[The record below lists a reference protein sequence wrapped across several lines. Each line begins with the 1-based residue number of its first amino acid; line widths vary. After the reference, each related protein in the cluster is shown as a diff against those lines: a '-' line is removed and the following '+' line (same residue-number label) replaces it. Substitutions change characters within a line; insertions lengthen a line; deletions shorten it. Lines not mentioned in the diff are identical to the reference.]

1 MEQAKKPYHPPTL
14 KRLTDAEVDDFI
26 SRMSPD
32 ERARFEAARSKYE
45 QAVQGR

>member
-14 KRLTDAEVDDFI
+14 KRLTDAEVDEFI

-32 ERARFEAARSKYE
+32 EQARFETARSNHK